1 MTDKKDFIEE
11 SAAPALKPFRLVK
24 FFSFFALVFFLISTV
39 VLVWLISN
47 HTKKMLLER
56 SEAYAYV
63 MAQNLNHQV
72 FQQFV
77 LPTLLRYGKIAL
89 RNPEQFHRLDA
100 IVQNTIHGLNMQSVT
115 IFDREEGIVSYST
128 IGERVGKKGLGSE
141 EYKKA
146 LEGENNSVLEI
157 RGSVLSLLPWGGDI
171 YCKLST
177 YIPFRQE
184 KGFSKEP
191 GQIMGVFEIVQDL
204 SDDFEALIKL
214 QGVIIGTSV
223 VIMAALFI
231 GLWFIVARGDRII
244 EQRAEERRR
253 LEEKLNHAERLAG
266 LGKMVASVAH
276 EIKNPLGIVRSTA
289 EILVKRLKKI
299 APDNVRLATIIVD
312 ETSRLDAVVREFLDF
327 ARPQKMEF
335 GDVNISEL
343 LAEAADFVRPE
354 AEKAGIGI
362 ALECRDDIMVR
373 GDKSQLYRASLNIL
387 MNAVQAMPDGGDI
400 RINVSLSGR
409 KAVSIAFGDTG
420 PGMNEEIKKQI
431 FTPFY
436 TNKTRGTGLGLAI
449 VKNIID
455 GHHGKIE
462 VDSSEGQGTTFW
474 LTLPLA

>member
-1 MTDKKDFIEE
+1 MTERAHG
-11 SAAPALKPFRLVK
+11 AAAEVNTALKPFRLVK
-24 FFSFFALVFFLISTV
+24 FFSFSALIFFMVSTIA
-39 VLVWLISN
+39 LVWLISN

-89 RNPEQFHRLDA
+89 RNPDQFRRLDA
-100 IVQNTIHGLNMQSVT
+100 IVRNTIHGLNMQSVT
-115 IFDREEGIVSYST
+115 IFDREEGVVSYST
-128 IGERVGKKGLGSE
+128 IKERVGKKGLGRL

-146 LEGENNSVLEI
+146 LEGENNSVLEL

-171 YCKLST
+171 HCKLST

-223 VIMAALFI
+223 LIMAALFA
-231 GLWFIVARGDRII
+231 GLWFIVAQGDRII

-289 EILVKRLKKI
+289 EILVRRLQK
-299 APDNVRLATIIVD
+299 ASPDNVRLAAIIVD
-312 ETSRLDAVVREFLDF
+312 ETGRLDTVVREFLDF
-327 ARPQKMEF
+327 ARPRKMEF
-335 GDVNISEL
+335 SEVDLHDL
-343 LAEAADFVRPE
+343 LREAVAFIQRE
-354 AEKAGIGI
+354 AEKNAI
-362 ALECRDDIMVR
+362 AVTLESSPGTFVR
-373 GDKSQLYRASLNIL
+373 GDRSQLYRVALNIL
-387 MNAVQAMPDGGDI
+387 MNAVQAMPGGGDI
-400 RINVSLSGR
+400 RINVSLQGR
-409 KAVSIAFGDTG
+409 RRVAIAFSDTG
-420 PGMNEEIKKQI
+420 SGMSEEVRKQA
-431 FTPFY
+431 FTPFF
-436 TNKTRGTGLGLAI
+436 TKKTRGTGLGLAI

-455 GHHGKIE
+455 AHHGKIE
-462 VDSSEGQGTTFW
+462 IDSSEGQGTTFW
-474 LTLPLA
+474 VTLPLG